1 MTDNWS
7 FISIQSGPSSPL
19 AWITNVVSFQIH
31 HPLITT
37 HKRYFSK
44 IRKWLCHVPVENS
57 AMVSHWSLQNDSS
70 YLSPHDLVPLQFPVF
85 FHLYSRWLC
94 PEGPSSIPSSLTL
107 RRIPLRDTLLTASV
121 QIRWRFWELDSL
133 CATAPHGL
141 HVLPA
146 PTCSWLPVHTAPA
159 ALGRSAHCALGLG
172 IHRRDSGTTK
182 LHPSGSQR
190 HLQLL
195 LNSIA

>member
-37 HKRYFSK
+37 HERYFSK

-85 FHLYSRWLC
+85 FHLYSLWLC

-133 CATAPHGL
+133 CHRPARPPCTTRP
-141 HVLPA
+141 HVLLA
-146 PTCSWLPVHTAPA
+146 PCPHCSCRLG
-159 ALGRSAHCALGLG
+159 ALCPLR
-172 IHRRDSGTTK
+172 SGTRY
-182 LHPSGSQR
+182 S
-190 HLQLL
+190 
-195 LNSIA
+195 